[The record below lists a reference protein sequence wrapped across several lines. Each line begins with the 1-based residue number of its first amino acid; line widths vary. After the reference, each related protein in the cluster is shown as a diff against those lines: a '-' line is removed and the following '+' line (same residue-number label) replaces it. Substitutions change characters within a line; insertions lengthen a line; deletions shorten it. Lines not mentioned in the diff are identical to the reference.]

1 VHDWDSAKL
10 DIRAGVE
17 PGCGPVPLRFSVAGA
32 LALAGAVAGALALA
46 ECDACPKRGFG
57 SLSVALAECDASA
70 AGPSR
75 PG

>member
-1 VHDWDSAKL
+1 MHDWDSAKL
-10 DIRAGVE
+10 DVRAGVE
-17 PGCGPVPLRFSVAGA
+17 PGCGPVPLRVSVAGA
-32 LALAGAVAGALALA
+32 LAGVLA

-57 SLSVALAECDASA
+57 SLSVAGALAECDASA

>member
-1 VHDWDSAKL
+1 VHERDSAKL
-10 DIRAGVE
+10 DVRAGVE
-17 PGCGPVPLRFSVAGA
+17 PGCGPVPLRVSVAGAVA
-32 LALAGAVAGALALA
+32 LALAGARA

-57 SLSVALAECDASA
+57 SLSVAGALAECDASA

>member
-10 DIRAGVE
+10 DVRAGVE
-17 PGCGPVPLRFSVAGA
+17 PGCGPVPLRVSVAGA
-32 LALAGAVAGALALA
+32 LAGALA

-57 SLSVALAECDASA
+57 SLSVAGALAECDASA

>member
-1 VHDWDSAKL
+1 MHDWDSAKL
-10 DIRAGVE
+10 DVRAGVE
-17 PGCGPVPLRFSVAGA
+17 PGCGPVPLRVSVAGA
-32 LALAGAVAGALALA
+32 LALAGALAGALA

-57 SLSVALAECDASA
+57 SLSVAGALAECDASA

>member
-1 VHDWDSAKL
+1 MSFAEDCQDMLIRLSQHDTRCSSV
-10 DIRAGVE
+10 RGV
-17 PGCGPVPLRFSVAGA
+17 GTG
-32 LALAGAVAGALALA
+32 ALA

-57 SLSVALAECDASA
+57 SLSVAGALAECDASA